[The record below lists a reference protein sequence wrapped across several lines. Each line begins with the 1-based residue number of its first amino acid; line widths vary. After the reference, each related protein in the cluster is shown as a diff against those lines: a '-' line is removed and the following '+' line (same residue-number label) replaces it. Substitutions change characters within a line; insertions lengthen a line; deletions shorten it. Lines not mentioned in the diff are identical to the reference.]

1 MIEDAKKTTNCLQ
14 RKISRL
20 NNSLQTL
27 QSQHDTVRE
36 RLQAFESN
44 KEIACFVSVLRA
56 ADEGHKTTEFIKNQV
71 SNFASKKPAYTESI
85 LRECVLWKAC
95 SNKGYEY
102 VRTRG
107 LFKLPCRATLQKYI
121 GHSTGEIGVTSL
133 ITERLRAEFQALQVE
148 QEIFCSLI
156 IDEMAIQQK
165 VMYDRQLDKVFG
177 LVDMGPEQQSCATP
191 EVANRLLCFVLRGL
205 STAYLLT
212 VGYFFTRCL
221 RSEQLRSMAMNAMKA
236 VEDVGFR
243 VTRIVTDNHQ
253 SNVALFK
260 SLSLDGMLA
269 HVVPHPLR
277 QGDPLFLSFDPNH
290 LIKNLR
296 NNLVETEM
304 MDGDNL
310 IQGGLYLK
318 KLLSIKSQLLVK
330 PVRFLT
336 QSHVEPNNLEK
347 MKVSRATQVFS
358 PVVIATLAF
367 IQENPQCHPDA
378 TEFQD
383 CLPTIT
389 FMKMVSKWYDLHNIG
404 AVKPRGQREEPLYL
418 IDDDRLSWLEVD
430 FITYIEEIQLSGG
443 KTKKENDERNMRG
456 NDNDDEV
463 NCGIDSTAIRQQ
475 VAAKSGNAPHSSET
489 NAPLNFKAREGNTAA
504 VPLVVVLG
512 AKRLFYE
519 LEVLNVW
526 LAVPDDLELAP
537 LVYLA
542 GYIARACEE
551 KLPCESCK
559 VLLQETK
566 PCGSIYDLVK
576 KIDNGQLRYPNMEIV
591 KICKLACDFLSEVMK
606 DTELL
611 RPLLANWAGNVSATV
626 QRLVRLA
633 HKPLSGKVLRL

>member
-1 MIEDAKKTTNCLQ
+1 
-14 RKISRL
+14 
-20 NNSLQTL
+20 
-27 QSQHDTVRE
+27 
-36 RLQAFESN
+36 
-44 KEIACFVSVLRA
+44 
-56 ADEGHKTTEFIKNQV
+56 
-71 SNFASKKPAYTESI
+71 
-85 LRECVLWKAC
+85 
-95 SNKGYEY
+95 
-102 VRTRG
+102 
-107 LFKLPCRATLQKYI
+107 
-121 GHSTGEIGVTSL
+121 
-133 ITERLRAEFQALQVE
+133 
-148 QEIFCSLI
+148 
-156 IDEMAIQQK
+156 MAIQQK
-165 VMYDRQLDKVFG
+165 DMYGRQLDKVFG

-205 STAYLLT
+205 STAYVITL
-212 VGYFFTRCL
+212 GYFFTRCL
-221 RSEQLRSMAMNAMKA
+221 RSELLRFMTMNVMKA

-260 SLSLDGMLA
+260 SLSEDGMLA

-277 QGDPLFLSFDPNH
+277 QGDPVFLSFDPNH

-296 NNLVETEM
+296 NNIVEREM

-310 IQGGLYLK
+310 IQGGLHLK
-318 KLLSIKSQLLVK
+318 ELLSIQSQLLVK

-358 PVVIATLAF
+358 PVVIATLEF
-367 IQENPQCHPDA
+367 LQENPQRHPDA

-389 FMKMVSKWYDLHNIG
+389 FMKMQSKWYDLHNIG
-404 AVKPRGQREEPLYL
+404 AVKPRGQREEPFYL

-443 KTKKENDERNMRG
+443 KTKKKMTKETCEATIMTTGSTVALIQHLLDNNFRYVLTRALNSDPVDSLFSCFRQFNGG
-456 NDNDDEV
+456 NDRVDARTVVFTAEKLLKV
-463 NCGIDSTAIRQQ
+463 GILQ
-475 VAAKSGNAPHSSET
+475 AAKSGNAPHSSET
-489 NAPLNFKAREGNTAA
+489 NAPLKLKAREGNTAA

-512 AKRLFYE
+512 AKRLSYE
-519 LEVLNVW
+519 LEVLNVY

-566 PCGSIYDLVK
+566 PCSSIYDLVK

-591 KICKLACDFLSEVMK
+591 KICKLACDFVSEVMK
-606 DTELL
+606 DTEVRRSGNLCKLL
-611 RPLLANWAGNVSATV
+611 HSALLPH
-626 QRLVRLA
+626 LVTCPALRCG
-633 HKPLSGKVLRL
+633 SGSLQHTKQICDAFFFKSCFDHS

>member
-1 MIEDAKKTTNCLQ
+1 MTEDAKKTTNHLQ

-20 NNSLQTL
+20 SKSLQTL

-36 RLQAFESN
+36 LLQAFESN

-56 ADEGHKTTEFIKNQV
+56 ADEGHNTAEFTKNQV

-133 ITERLRAEFQALQVE
+133 ITERLRAEFQVLQVE
-148 QEIFCSLI
+148 QEILCSLI

-165 VMYDRQLDKVFG
+165 VMYDRQLDTVFG

-205 STAYLLT
+205 STAYVIT

-221 RSEQLRSMAMNAMKA
+221 RSEQLCSMTMNVMKA

-260 SLSLDGMLA
+260 SLSEDGMLA
-269 HVVPHPLR
+269 LVVPHTLR

-296 NNLVETEM
+296 NNLVEREM
-304 MDGDNL
+304 MNGDNL

-318 KLLSIKSQLLVK
+318 KLLSIQSQLLVK
-330 PVRFLT
+330 PVKFLT
-336 QSHVEPNNLEK
+336 QSHVEPNLEK

-358 PVVIATLAF
+358 PVVIATLEF
-367 IQENPQCHPDA
+367 LQENPQCHPDA

-404 AVKPRGQREEPLYL
+404 AVKPRGQREEPFYL

-430 FITYIEEIQLSGG
+430 FITYIEEIQLSGA
-443 KTKKENDERNMRG
+443 KTKKKMTKETCEATIMTTRSTVALIQRLLDNNFCYVLTRALNSDPVESLFSCFRQFNGG
-456 NDNDDEV
+456 NDRVDAR
-463 NCGIDSTAIRQQ
+463 TAVFTAEKLLKVGNLQT
-475 VAAKSGNAPHSSET
+475 AKSGNAPHSSET
-489 NAPLNFKAREGNTAA
+489 NAPLKLKAREGNTAA
-504 VPLVVVLG
+504 VPL
-512 AKRLFYE
+512 AYT
-519 LEVLNVW
+519 W
-526 LAVPDDLELAP
+526 P
-537 LVYLA
+537 

-566 PCGSIYDLVK
+566 PCGNIYDLVK
-576 KIDNGQLRYPNMEIV
+576 KIDNRQLR
-591 KICKLACDFLSEVMK
+591 
-606 DTELL
+606 
-611 RPLLANWAGNVSATV
+611 
-626 QRLVRLA
+626 
-633 HKPLSGKVLRL
+633 KVLRL

>member
-1 MIEDAKKTTNCLQ
+1 MLLPTAIPTVFPNYPSYMEKPRAPRIRKWPRREVPDGGSSACAKKSARNGPDESRHEDVEPDLFGDQEHVALSGSSDGTWDCSLPADSMRQTSSCTDKMPQTDLGLKRMIEDAKKTTNRLQ

-20 NNSLQTL
+20 NKSPQTL

-44 KEIACFVSVLRA
+44 KENACFVSVLRA
-56 ADEGHKTTEFIKNQV
+56 ADEGHKTAEFIKNQV
-71 SNFASKKPAYTESI
+71 SKFTSKKPAYTESI

-165 VMYDRQLDKVFG
+165 VMYYRQLDKVFG

-205 STAYLLT
+205 STVYVIT
-212 VGYFFTRCL
+212 VGYFFTRCF
-221 RSEQLRSMAMNAMKA
+221 RSEQLRSMTMNVMKA
-236 VEDVGFR
+236 VEVVGFR

-260 SLSLDGMLA
+260 SLSEDGMLA
-269 HVVPHPLR
+269 HVGPHPLR

-296 NNLVETEM
+296 NNLVKREM

-318 KLLSIKSQLLVK
+318 KLLSIQSQLLVK
-330 PVRFLT
+330 PVRFQT

-347 MKVSRATQVFS
+347 MKVSRATQVVS
-358 PVVIATLAF
+358 PVVIATLEF
-367 IQENPQCHPDA
+367 LQENPQCHPDA
-378 TEFQD
+378 TEFQN

-389 FMKMVSKWYDLHNIG
+389 FMKMVSNWYDLHNIG
-404 AVKPRGQREEPLYL
+404 AVKPRGQREEPFYL

-443 KTKKENDERNMRG
+443 KTKKKMTKETCEATIMTTRSTVALIQHLL
-456 NDNDDEV
+456 DN
-463 NCGIDSTAIRQQ
+463 
-475 VAAKSGNAPHSSET
+475 K
-489 NAPLNFKAREGNTAA
+489 
-504 VPLVVVLG
+504 
-512 AKRLFYE
+512 
-519 LEVLNVW
+519 
-526 LAVPDDLELAP
+526 
-537 LVYLA
+537 
-542 GYIARACEE
+542 
-551 KLPCESCK
+551 
-559 VLLQETK
+559 
-566 PCGSIYDLVK
+566 
-576 KIDNGQLRYPNMEIV
+576 
-591 KICKLACDFLSEVMK
+591 
-606 DTELL
+606 
-611 RPLLANWAGNVSATV
+611 
-626 QRLVRLA
+626 
-633 HKPLSGKVLRL
+633 

>member
-1 MIEDAKKTTNCLQ
+1 MIEDAKKTTNRLQ

-20 NNSLQTL
+20 NKSLQTL

-56 ADEGHKTTEFIKNQV
+56 ADEGHKTAEFIKNQV

-148 QEIFCSLI
+148 KEIFCSLI
-156 IDEMAIQQK
+156 IDEMAIQQE

-191 EVANRLLCFVLRGL
+191 EVANR
-205 STAYLLT
+205 
-212 VGYFFTRCL
+212 
-221 RSEQLRSMAMNAMKA
+221 SEQLRSMTMNVMKA
-236 VEDVGFR
+236 VKDVGFR

-260 SLSLDGMLA
+260 SLSEDGMLA
-269 HVVPHPLR
+269 HVVPHSLQ

-296 NNLVETEM
+296 NNLVEREM

-318 KLLSIKSQLLVK
+318 KLLSIQSQLLVK
-330 PVRFLT
+330 PVGFLT

-358 PVVIATLAF
+358 PVVIATLEF
-367 IQENPQCHPDA
+367 LQENPQCHLDA

-404 AVKPRGQREEPLYL
+404 AVKPRGQREEPFYL

-443 KTKKENDERNMRG
+443 KTKKKMTKETCEATIMTTRSTVALIQYLLDNSFRYVLTHALNSDPVESLFSCFRQFNGG
-456 NDNDDEV
+456 NDRV
-463 NCGIDSTAIRQQ
+463 GILQ
-475 VAAKSGNAPHSSET
+475 AAKSGNAPHSSET
-489 NAPLNFKAREGNTAA
+489 NASLKLKAREGNTAA
-504 VPLVVVLG
+504 VPLAVVLG
-512 AKRLFYE
+512 AKRLSYE

-591 KICKLACDFLSEVMK
+591 KICKLAS
-606 DTELL
+606 
-611 RPLLANWAGNVSATV
+611 NWAGNVSATV

-633 HKPLSGKVLRL
+633 HKPLSRKVLRL

>member
-1 MIEDAKKTTNCLQ
+1 MNFRRALNDDKHGSPTSPGRDLAEKETRWVPSDRSSVCSLHFTENDYKKGTKLRMLLPTAIPTVFPNYPSYMQKPRAPRIRKWPRRKVPDGGSSACAKKSARNGPDQSRHEDVEPDLFGDQKHVAPSGSSDGTWDCSLPADSMFQTSSCTDKMSQTDLDLKRMTEDAKKTTNHLQ

-20 NNSLQTL
+20 SKSLQTL

-44 KEIACFVSVLRA
+44 KKIACFVSVLRA
-56 ADEGHKTTEFIKNQV
+56 ADEGHNTAEFTKNQV

-95 SNKGYEY
+95 SNKRYEY

-133 ITERLRAEFQALQVE
+133 ITERLRAEFQVLQVE
-148 QEIFCSLI
+148 QEILCSLI

-165 VMYDRQLDKVFG
+165 VMYDRQLDTVFG

-205 STAYLLT
+205 STAYVIT

-221 RSEQLRSMAMNAMKA
+221 RSEQLCSMTMNVMKA
-236 VEDVGFR
+236 VENVGFR

-260 SLSLDGMLA
+260 SLSEDGMLA

-296 NNLVETEM
+296 NNLVEREM

-318 KLLSIKSQLLVK
+318 KLLGIQSQLLVK

-347 MKVSRATQVFS
+347 MKLSRATQVFS
-358 PVVIATLAF
+358 PVVIATLEF
-367 IQENPQCHPDA
+367 LQENPQCHLDA

-404 AVKPRGQREEPLYL
+404 AVKPRGQREEPFYL

-443 KTKKENDERNMRG
+443 KTKKKMTKETCEARIMTTRSTVALIQHLL
-456 NDNDDEV
+456 DN
-463 NCGIDSTAIRQQ
+463 
-475 VAAKSGNAPHSSET
+475 K
-489 NAPLNFKAREGNTAA
+489 
-504 VPLVVVLG
+504 
-512 AKRLFYE
+512 
-519 LEVLNVW
+519 
-526 LAVPDDLELAP
+526 
-537 LVYLA
+537 
-542 GYIARACEE
+542 
-551 KLPCESCK
+551 
-559 VLLQETK
+559 
-566 PCGSIYDLVK
+566 
-576 KIDNGQLRYPNMEIV
+576 
-591 KICKLACDFLSEVMK
+591 
-606 DTELL
+606 
-611 RPLLANWAGNVSATV
+611 
-626 QRLVRLA
+626 
-633 HKPLSGKVLRL
+633 